1 MRNAARLK
9 MGYYPLPESEGVK
22 LRSLLSFTGPASV
35 IDPCVGQG
43 TALHLVTSDA
53 PVRRYGVELDAERAR
68 IASANGI
75 ETIQGNA
82 FDAIARPESFSLL
95 YLNPPYDSEIGS
107 IANRRMEAVFLEHT
121 YRWLAMEGVLI
132 LVIPFERLHDCAGIL
147 SSHFASLERLS
158 YDRSGFGPVPANCG
172 ARPCGAMSEERPLR
186 TTSGNSRALA
196 SMAASRIAGV
206 AAGRLS
212 ALFGSSFRRSGA
224 ELSRPP
230 LRPVGR
236 PVAAIGRMETGGAAA
251 DAA

>member
-1 MRNAARLK
+1 MRNVARLK
-9 MGYYPLPESEGVK
+9 MGYYPLPEAEGVK

-43 TALHLVTSDA
+43 TALHLVTSDGE
-53 PVRRYGVELDAERAR
+53 VRRYGVELDAERAR

-132 LVIPFERLHDCAGIL
+132 LVIPFERLHDCAGT
-147 SSHFASLERLS
+147 HQ
-158 YDRSGFGPVPANCG
+158 
-172 ARPCGAMSEERPLR
+172 
-186 TTSGNSRALA
+186 
-196 SMAASRIAGV
+196 SRIPPGDTRV
-206 AAGRLS
+206 VLEYEWHNLDLS
-212 ALFGSSFRRSGA
+212 ESH
-224 ELSRPP
+224 
-230 LRPVGR
+230 
-236 PVAAIGRMETGGAAA
+236 
-251 DAA
+251 